1 MHKQPNVNGL
11 NVKFNNLY
19 GNARIN
25 WIRNNEILQ
34 LILDH
39 MNSSLVEKWESSKL
53 PAAKTTQEDFNKIH
67 LLPISQ
73 SKKVTNH
80 QACLV
85 GTKTS
90 KGWKSDDIEL
100 IANSIIEP
108 AEVQE
113 IRTTEPMIIIRGK

>member
-11 NVKFNNLY
+11 NVKLNNLY

-39 MNSSLVEKWESSKL
+39 MNSILVEKWESSKL
-53 PAAKTTQEDFNKIH
+53 SAAKTTQEDFNKIH

-80 QACLV
+80 QACH
-85 GTKTS
+85 
-90 KGWKSDDIEL
+90 W
-100 IANSIIEP
+100 
-108 AEVQE
+108 
-113 IRTTEPMIIIRGK
+113 MF